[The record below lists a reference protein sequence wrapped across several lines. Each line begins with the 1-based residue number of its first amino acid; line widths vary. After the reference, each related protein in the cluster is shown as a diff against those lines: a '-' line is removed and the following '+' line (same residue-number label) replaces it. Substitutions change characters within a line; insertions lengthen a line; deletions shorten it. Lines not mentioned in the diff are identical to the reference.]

1 MCHCF
6 LKFTTFRKSKV
17 IQPLLNAILIFSV
30 FTFVQAL
37 PVHSRPLKKIKV
49 DSSNNH
55 HLNDAFFYL
64 PLPIS
69 QKKKETQILRE
80 YVLDRVK
87 PRTSTDID
95 AFADILDWV
104 HSRWEHDGSMSPS
117 GMSSLDM
124 LQSAEQGRS
133 FSCIE
138 YARVYTDILHSLGYI
153 CRIIGVTNADIA
165 YGGMGVSHTLCEAWS
180 DELNKWVMI
189 DPQFGY
195 MLQRKGEYINYHEL
209 IQSLTNKQ
217 ISDIEIIM
225 MDGMKKVVKIND
237 KSEQTYIDFIKRYM
251 AYMMFDMKVNAKE
264 VMYVLPFGKQEQFMT
279 SQGGNS
285 KPLIF
290 LHQVNEAYFN
300 VNRTHMLFE
309 FNTPSGDVSSI
320 VATDSVSTQEAFKR
334 AMSEQQAIPDFTVH
348 LTNNAPWFSHYE
360 ININGEQT
368 WNKVTGHSFQV
379 KLRDGKNTI
388 SVRSVNQ
395 AGRTGVITSMHF
407 RYQ

>member
-1 MCHCF
+1 VSLF
-6 LKFTTFRKSKV
+6 AKFTTFQKPNV
-17 IQPLLNAILIFSV
+17 IQPLLNAILFFCV
-30 FTFVQAL
+30 FTCVQTP
-37 PVHSRPLKKIKV
+37 PVYSRPLKKIIV

-55 HLNDAFFYL
+55 HLDDAFFYL

-80 YVLDRVK
+80 FVLERVK
-87 PRTSTDID
+87 PRTSSDIE

-104 HSRWEHDGSMSPS
+104 HSRWKHDGSMSPS
-117 GMSSLDM
+117 GMSSLDV

-138 YARVYTDILHSLGYI
+138 YAKVYTEILHSLGYI
-153 CRIIGVTNADIA
+153 CRIIGVTHAEIA

-195 MLQRKGEYINYHEL
+195 MLQKKGEFINYHEL
-209 IQSLTNKQ
+209 FQSLTNKQ
-217 ISDIEIIM
+217 VSAIDIMM
-225 MDGMKKVVKIND
+225 MDGVKKLVRIDD

-251 AYMMFDMKVNAKE
+251 AYMMFDMKVKAKE

-290 LHQVNEAYFN
+290 LSQVSEAYFN
-300 VNRTHMLFE
+300 VNRTHLLFE
-309 FNTPSGDVSSI
+309 FKTPSGDVASI
-320 VATDSVSTQEAFKR
+320 VASDSVSSQEEFKKL
-334 AMSEQQAIPDFTVH
+334 MSDQQAIPDFTIH

-368 WNKVTGHSFQV
+368 WNKVTGHTFQL
-379 KLRDGKNTI
+379 KLRDGKNMI

-395 AGRTGVITSMHF
+395 AGRTGVITSMHM